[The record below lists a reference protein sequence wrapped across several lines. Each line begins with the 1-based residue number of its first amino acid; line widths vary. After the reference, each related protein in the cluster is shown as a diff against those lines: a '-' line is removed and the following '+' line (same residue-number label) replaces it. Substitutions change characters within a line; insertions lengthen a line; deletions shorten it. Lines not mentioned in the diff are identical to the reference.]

1 MSIFSVSRWPD
12 MDKGAQRTLLLSVAL
27 PLIVVTALGIA
38 FGFEQV
44 RRYQQELLK
53 SDLEL
58 IARAIRIPVG
68 EALARDDQ
76 EGVRVA
82 LQSIFTIDRVYGA
95 SVFDREGNRIASGGI
110 AERDLSSS
118 RIPGLIET
126 TGEKQEAYREVDGRL
141 VFSHFL
147 PLFDR
152 AGQSKG
158 FIQIT
163 RRLND
168 FSDSLWQVTWMSW
181 ALWVLLAVSI
191 VIIVILGYRG
201 GLGRHVNHLVKVM
214 ADFAGGDRKQRADVE
229 GPREVVTIAS
239 GLNAMLD
246 SIDRYQQELEERRRA
261 EQELAARLREQEKMA
276 AIGGMARGIAHE
288 LGAPLS
294 VIDGRARRL
303 QRRLPD
309 DRDTSGAELKEIR
322 QQVRYLTDSINQL
335 MEFSRRGLTRRA
347 FDIRNLVQRLELIH
361 AAEAQERGVSI
372 RSRLPETLPLM
383 RGDPD
388 RLQLALSCILR
399 NALQAAEREVEL
411 KLDVGE
417 RGCLIAIE
425 DDGPGLPVDGSVDR
439 LKDPFFTT
447 RPSGEGTG
455 LGLAIANNIVSEH
468 GGTIDIGDRENGGC
482 RVLVS
487 LPIRT
492 SE

>member
-12 MDKGAQRTLLLSVAL
+12 MDRGAQRTLLLSVAL
-27 PLIVVTALGIA
+27 PLIAVTALGIA

-44 RRYQQELLK
+44 KRYQQELLK

-68 EALARDDQ
+68 EALARDDPD
-76 EGVRVA
+76 GVRVA

-118 RIPGLIET
+118 RIPGIIET
-126 TGEKQEAYREVDGRL
+126 TGEKQEAYREVDGRV

-163 RRLND
+163 RRLDD
-168 FSDSLWQVTWMSW
+168 FSDSLWRVTWVSW
-181 ALWVLLAVSI
+181 SLWALLAVSI
-191 VIIVILGYRG
+191 VIVVILGYRG

-214 ADFAGGDRKQRADVE
+214 ADFAGGDRRQRASVE
-229 GPREVVTIAS
+229 GPREVVAIAS
-239 GLNAMLD
+239 GLNEMLD
-246 SIDRYQQELEERRRA
+246 SIERYQQELEDRRRA
-261 EQELAARLREQEKMA
+261 EQDLTARLKEQEKMA

-303 QRRLPD
+303 QRQLPD
-309 DRDTSGAELKEIR
+309 DRDASGAELKEIR
-322 QQVRYLTDSINQL
+322 QQVRYLTDSVNQL
-335 MEFSRRGLTRRA
+335 MEFSRHGLTRRA
-347 FDIRNLVQRLELIH
+347 FDLRDLIRRLEQVH
-361 AAEAQERGVSI
+361 AAEAQERGISVH
-372 RSRLPETLPLM
+372 SRLSDGVPTM

-399 NALQAAEREVEL
+399 NALQAAGRRVDL
-411 KLDVGE
+411 TLTVGE
-417 RGCLIAIE
+417 SGCAIE
-425 DDGPGLPVDGSVDR
+425 IQDDGPGLPENASVDR

-468 GGTIDIGDRENGGC
+468 GGTIEIGDRENGGC

-487 LPIRT
+487 LPMT
-492 SE
+492 AAG